1 MTTATTTRPKRN
13 WWRVRRLHRP
23 ARHHDGA
30 SHKPVLPILIVFVV
44 ASALEMLVVDLIV
57 RRWAHVRIPLLILS
71 IWGII
76 FMLGLLFGMIV
87 RPHVITAAGIRVRNG
102 SEIDI
107 PIAWRDVHSVTRRKH
122 VNNGKRPKVASDDN
136 GEASLHMRIQ
146 NETNIEIQ
154 LNQPVAIRLPH
165 GTETLSRLNI
175 YANDPRA
182 FADEVRHHI

>member
-1 MTTATTTRPKRN
+1 MA
-13 WWRVRRLHRP
+13 VRRLHRP
-23 ARHHDGA
+23 ARHHDGG

-44 ASALEMLVVDLIV
+44 VSALEMLVVDLIV

-102 SEIDI
+102 SEVDI
-107 PIAWRDVHSVTRRKH
+107 PIAWKDVHSITRRNH
-122 VNNGKRPKVASDDN
+122 TNNGKQPRVTSDEN

-146 NETNIEIQ
+146 NQYRDPT
-154 LNQPVAIRLPH
+154 QPARSSPHLAAIAQDLH
-165 GTETLSRLNI
+165 
-175 YANDPRA
+175 
-182 FADEVRHHI
+182 